1 MITRPLTEGDLDR
14 GRAPDL
20 KKPALAMLH
29 R

>member
-20 KKPALAMLH
+20 KSPHWAVPH
-29 R
+29 H